1 MGRQGARRN
10 LLCAWGPGPVGQD
23 RRGDGLTLQ
32 QSCDADHDCAAGDAL
47 PLWRGYV
54 TQPCPSVACDGGTK
68 HFHTCKNLTFC
79 KYHPMPKLKPK
90 NPLPLVIVILG
101 PTATGKSD
109 LAVTLAKRLNG
120 EVISADSRQVYR
132 GLTLGTGKIT
142 KKEMKGV
149 PHHLLDVA
157 NPKKQFTVSDFVKMG
172 EEAMTDILK
181 RGKLPIICGGTGF
194 YISALLGEVSMPE
207 VPPNKKLR
215 EKLSKLS
222 KEELFARLKKKD
234 PKRARTIDKDNPV
247 RLVRAIEIA
256 DALGSVPP
264 SRARSANY
272 AVIKIGLDFP
282 DAVLKERIAKRLEA
296 RMKKG
301 MLKEA
306 ERLHD
311 DSLSFKRMEGLG
323 LEYRYLARLLQKKIT
338 KQQFTEEL
346 QSEIWHYVKRQRT
359 WFKRDKTISWIKV
372 QLD

>member
-1 MGRQGARRN
+1 MQ
-10 LLCAWGPGPVGQD
+10 
-23 RRGDGLTLQ
+23 
-32 QSCDADHDCAAGDAL
+32 
-47 PLWRGYV
+47 
-54 TQPCPSVACDGGTK
+54 
-68 HFHTCKNLTFC
+68 
-79 KYHPMPKLKPK
+79 KLKPK

-109 LAVTLAKRLNG
+109 LAVTLAKSLNG
-120 EVISADSRQVYR
+120 EVVSADSRQVYR

-157 NPKKQFTVSDFVKMG
+157 NPKKQFTVSDFVKKG
-172 EEAMTDILK
+172 ERAITSILK

-207 VPPNKKLR
+207 VSPNKQLR
-215 EKLSKLS
+215 KKLSKLS
-222 KEELFARLKKKD
+222 KAELFALLKKKD
-234 PKRARTIDKDNPV
+234 PRRALTIDKDNPV

-282 DAVLKERIAKRLEA
+282 DTVLKERIAKRLEA

-311 DSLSFKRMEGLG
+311 DGLSFKRMEELG

-338 KQQFTEEL
+338 KQQFTKEL
-346 QSEIWHYVKRQRT
+346 QNEIWHYVKRQRT

-372 QLD
+372 